1 MKILVIGETCKDVF
15 NYGRVERLCPEA
27 PVPVFNLINTIQNKG
42 MAGNVASNLLSLG
55 AEVTLLTNI
64 NWEEVSKTRFIEKK
78 TNHMFLRLD
87 CNDDKYGKCDLSS
100 LDYTLW
106 DAIIL
111 SDYNKGFLN
120 KEDIKLIASNHPLT
134 FLDTKK
140 SIGKWCEDI
149 SFIKIN
155 NFEMNKA
162 EEITEVLNS
171 KLIVTLGGDGAK
183 HKNKIY
189 SVPKVEI
196 KDLSGAGD
204 TFISALCIKYAE
216 TKNIDI
222 AIEFANE
229 CATKVVQKAGVSV
242 I

>member
-1 MKILVIGETCKDVF
+1 
-15 NYGRVERLCPEA
+15 
-27 PVPVFNLINTIQNKG
+27 
-42 MAGNVASNLLSLG
+42 
-55 AEVTLLTNI
+55 
-64 NWEEVSKTRFIEKK
+64 
-78 TNHMFLRLD
+78 
-87 CNDDKYGKCDLSS
+87 
-100 LDYTLW
+100 
-106 DAIIL
+106 
-111 SDYNKGFLN
+111 
-120 KEDIKLIASNHPLT
+120 
-134 FLDTKK
+134 
-140 SIGKWCEDI
+140 
-149 SFIKIN
+149 
-155 NFEMNKA
+155 MNKA